1 MQQMFSYR
9 TMKTNGFKVISC
21 FIISTKLKYFLP
33 GNLSLDN
40 VWLMSRKLGKNYVLE
55 IAGLI
60 QNILKRTIPLLQNP
74 SPKLKCFLKKSFL
87 IQVDLFLKKKKSR
100 YRECLTRVRRDKVFA
115 WHCPRLFAEE
125 ISKFPWT
132 KTMLERKLAKGT
144 LEA

>member
-1 MQQMFSYR
+1 MFSYR

-60 QNILKRTIPLLQNP
+60 QNILKRTIPLLQNS

-87 IQVDLFLKKKKSR
+87 IQVDFFVKKKKKSHII
-100 YRECLTRVRRDKVFA
+100 ENVWPESGGIKCLPGTVPDCLQR
-115 WHCPRLFAEE
+115 
-125 ISKFPWT
+125 KFQNFPE
-132 KTMLERKLAKGT
+132 LKLC
-144 LEA
+144 